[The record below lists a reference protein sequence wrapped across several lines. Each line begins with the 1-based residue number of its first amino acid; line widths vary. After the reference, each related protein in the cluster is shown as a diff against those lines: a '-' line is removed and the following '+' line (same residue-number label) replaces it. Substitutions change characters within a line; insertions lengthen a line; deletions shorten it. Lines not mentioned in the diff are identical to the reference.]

1 MYIFNSKEFNMICF
15 GNPMVDATVV
25 VTAAT
30 LCEKY
35 GGLSPGAETRN
46 FDYAFRKRVAGSKR
60 A

>member
-1 MYIFNSKEFNMICF
+1 MYIFNSERIQYDLFLAIR
-15 GNPMVDATVV
+15 MVDATVV

-46 FDYAFRKRVAGSKR
+46 FDYAFRKEL
-60 A
+60 